1 MKMKRYTA
9 PDMRQA
15 LKMVRDEQG
24 ADAVILASRRVADR
38 VEITVAVDDDTA
50 DGIAVTPFAA
60 TDATPAPAAPA
71 AVPPSGFEA
80 LLAQRPAGAA
90 PAAPAQQASEA
101 VNGELKT
108 LRRMLETQLA
118 ALAWNDLTRRAPLA
132 TELLRELT
140 EIGFAGDVAA
150 QIADHLPTGLDFT
163 GARRLAIARLADRL
177 QVTGDRWS
185 EHGGVVAL
193 VGSAGVG
200 KSAAI
205 ARLAARWVMRHGPQ
219 DLALVGADVQRP
231 GAHEQTARLGRLL
244 GAPTFRVEDLA
255 ELPALLDR
263 LAARRL
269 VLIDTSGLGSRD
281 AGFEGL
287 LAGLKQV
294 RGRIEVGLTLSAAA
308 QSGTLSETVARFA
321 PLQPNA
327 CVLTRLDES
336 ASLGGALSVLMRA
349 ALPVA
354 YVSEGPGIP
363 DDLRPGRALDLVC
376 LAVQL
381 AERNGAVADEELLAR
396 RFGGSFHVA
405 S

>member
-1 MKMKRYTA
+1 MKMKRYAA

-15 LKMVRDEQG
+15 LKMVREEQG
-24 ADAVILASRRVADR
+24 ADAVILASRRVDGR
-38 VEITVAVDDDTA
+38 VEITVAVDDDDA
-50 DGIAVTPFAA
+50 EGIAVAPLVASP
-60 TDATPAPAAPA
+60 PAVPAA
-71 AVPPSGFEA
+71 GFES
-80 LLAQRPAGAA
+80 LLAQRPGLVAAA
-90 PAAPAQQASEA
+90 PQGGAPQPSDA

-132 TELLRELT
+132 TELLRELS
-140 EIGFAGDVAA
+140 EIGFSGDVAA
-150 QIADHLPTGLDFT
+150 QIADQLPAGLDFS
-163 GARRLAIARLADRL
+163 GARRLAIARLSDRL
-177 QVTGDRWS
+177 AVTGDRWC

-219 DLALVGADVQRP
+219 GLALVCADAQRP

-244 GAPTFRVEDLA
+244 GAATFRVEELA
-255 ELPALLDR
+255 DLPALLDR
-263 LAARRL
+263 LGDRRL
-269 VLIDTSGLGSRD
+269 VLIDTAGVGPRD
-281 AGFEGL
+281 AGFEPL
-287 LAGLKQV
+287 LAGLQRLRPRV
-294 RGRIEVGLTLSAAA
+294 EIALTLSAAA
-308 QSGTLSETVARFA
+308 QSGTLAETVARFA
-321 PLQPNA
+321 PLQPTA
-327 CVLTRLDES
+327 AILTRLDES

-349 ALPVA
+349 SLPVS

-363 DDLRPGRALDLVC
+363 DDLRPARALDLVC

>member
-15 LKMVRDEQG
+15 LKLVRDEQG
-24 ADAVILASRRVADR
+24 ADAVILASRRVDGR
-38 VEITVAVDDDTA
+38 VEITVAVDDDDV
-50 DGIAVTPFAA
+50 DGIVVTPV
-60 TDATPAPAAPA
+60 APVAPTAAPA
-71 AVPPSGFEA
+71 TGFEH
-80 LLAQRPAGAA
+80 LLAQRPGLAAAAPRGDVPAAGAA
-90 PAAPAQQASEA
+90 TASDA

-150 QIADHLPTGLDFT
+150 QIADQLPEGLDFT
-163 GARRLAIARLADRL
+163 GARRLGIARLADRL
-177 QVTGDRWS
+177 DVTGDRWC

-219 DLALVGADVQRP
+219 GLALVCADAQRS

-244 GAPTFRVEDLA
+244 GAASFRVEHLA
-255 ELPALLDR
+255 DLPALLDR
-263 LAARRL
+263 LADRRL
-269 VLIDTSGLGSRD
+269 VLIDTAGQGPRD
-281 AGFEGL
+281 AGFEALLLGL
-287 LAGLKQV
+287 RNLRPRLE
-294 RGRIEVGLTLSAAA
+294 IGLTLSAAA
-308 QSGTLSETVARFA
+308 QSGTLAETVARFA
-321 PLQPNA
+321 LLQPNA

-336 ASLGGALSVLMRA
+336 ASLGGALSVLMRSR
-349 ALPVA
+349 LPVA

-363 DDLRPGRALDLVC
+363 DDLRPARALDLVC

-396 RFGGSFHVA
+396 RFGGSFLVA

>member
-15 LKMVRDEQG
+15 LKQIRDEQG
-24 ADAVILASRRVADR
+24 ADAVILASRRVDGR
-38 VEITVAVDDDTA
+38 VEITVAVDDDDV
-50 DGIAVTPFAA
+50 DGIAVAPIAPPVA
-60 TDATPAPAAPA
+60 PAPPAP
-71 AVPPSGFEA
+71 GFED
-80 LLAQRPAGAA
+80 LLAQRPGIAAAA
-90 PAAPAQQASEA
+90 PAASAGTASDA

-140 EIGFAGDVAA
+140 EIGFAADVAA
-150 QIADHLPTGLDFT
+150 QIADQLPEGLDFT
-163 GARRLAIARLADRL
+163 GARRLGIARLADRL
-177 QVTGDRWS
+177 DVTGDRWC
-185 EHGGVVAL
+185 EHGGVLAL

-219 DLALVGADVQRP
+219 GLALVCADAQRP

-244 GAPTFRVEDLA
+244 GAASFRVEDLA
-255 ELPALLDR
+255 HLPALLDR
-263 LAARRL
+263 LADRRL
-269 VLIDTSGLGSRD
+269 VLVDTAGQGPRD
-281 AGFEGL
+281 AGFEPLLLGL
-287 LAGLKQV
+287 QNLRPRLEIA
-294 RGRIEVGLTLSAAA
+294 LTLSAAA
-308 QSGTLSETVARFA
+308 QAGTLAETVARFA

-336 ASLGGALSVLMRA
+336 ASLGGALSVLMRSR
-349 ALPVA
+349 LPVA

-363 DDLRPGRALDLVC
+363 DDLRPARALDLVC